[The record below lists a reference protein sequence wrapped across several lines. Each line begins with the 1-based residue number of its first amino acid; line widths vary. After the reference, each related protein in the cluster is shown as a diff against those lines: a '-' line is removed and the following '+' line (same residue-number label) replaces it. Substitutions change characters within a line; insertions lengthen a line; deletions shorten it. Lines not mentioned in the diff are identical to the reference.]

1 VTPPPIE
8 LQENMGG
15 TDLMKMSSDDG
26 ATPLI
31 VTNTSNDL
39 VIYPGPIAGSEYTND
54 GATPIVPISSR

>member
-8 LQENMGG
+8 LHENMGG
-15 TDLMKMSSDDG
+15 TDLMKMSSDV